1 MRIPAFRAFWQARLT
16 STIAQMAIVIV
27 IGWQVYDI
35 ARHTMDPKAAALRL
49 GIIGLVQFAPLFF
62 LTLVTGWTADHV
74 DRRWIARAS
83 VFLELVCAAALAAFA
98 WTHTTTLEVLYVV
111 AALLGVARAFAGPA
125 LGALAPNLV
134 PVKILPNAIA
144 LSSIAWQSGAII
156 GPALGGY
163 LYALAPEAPYIGS
176 AILCAVSL
184 FGLFRIPELERATSS
199 KAAQPW
205 QQMVEGLRYV
215 RQNRLVLG
223 AISLDLFAVLLGGA
237 TAMLPVYARDI
248 LHAGPEGLGHLR
260 AAPALGAT
268 LTAAFFAVRPLKSEV
283 GVKMLLAV
291 AVFGG
296 ATIVFGLSRSMPLS
310 LVCLALLGAAD
321 MFSVYVRQSLI
332 QLYTPDDKRGRVGAV
347 SSLFISA
354 SNELGEAESGFL
366 AALIGPV
373 AAVVAGGV
381 GAILVVGIWARQFP
395 ELRLARNFDPPDL
408 PGAPGLGARPLDEIV
423 EGFRLVG

>member
-16 STIAQMAIVIV
+16 STIAQMAMVIV

-35 ARHTMDPKAAALRL
+35 ARHTMGPNAAALRL
-49 GIIGLVQFAPLFF
+49 GVIGLVQFAPLFF

-74 DRRWIARAS
+74 DRRWIARAA

-98 WTHTTTLEVLYVV
+98 WTQTTTLEVLYVV

-163 LYALAPEAPYIGS
+163 LYAVAPEAPYIGS
-176 AILCAVSL
+176 AILCAMSL
-184 FGLFRIPELERATSS
+184 FGLFRIPKLARATSG
-199 KAAQPW
+199 KAARPW
-205 QQMVEGLRYV
+205 QQMIEGLRYV

-310 LVCLALLGAAD
+310 LACLTLLGAAD

-373 AAVVAGGV
+373 AAVVAGGA

-408 PGAPGLGARPLDEIV
+408 PGAPEQEKA
-423 EGFRLVG
+423 